1 MLPCE
6 GWCSLRQK
14 ALRRVFRSL
23 GAFPRSAKIRGDST
37 LQYNSSEYEREEMAS
52 FERKDL

>member
-14 ALRRVFRSL
+14 ALRRVFQSL